1 MIVVSQLLHPTQT
14 ATFKCAFS
22 SYDELHLCFVLDV
35 LSAAHHSLCSV
46 VAHNFYVDGQMR
58 SFKTFTL
65 HRVVESVLV
74 GVAFHRFAVRFGEDK
89 TGFGCAG
96 FANRCSCFDHLL
108 SLVRSDAACSFT
120 NSPLASNGCSSAF
133 R

>member
-35 LSAAHHSLCSV
+35 LSAAQYSLSV
-46 VAHNFYVDGQMR
+46 VAHNFYVDGHMR
-58 SFKTFTL
+58 SFKAFTL
-65 HRVVESVLV
+65 HWVVESVLV

-96 FANRCSCFDHLL
+96 FANRCSSFDHLL

-120 NSPLASNGCSSAF
+120 NSPLSSNGGSSAF